1 MKEFVHLHVHT
12 EFSLLDGLAR
22 IDKLIKIVKERG
34 WKSIAITDHGC
45 MYGVIKFFEACVQNG
60 IKPIVGEEFY
70 ICHDM
75 KSRSNRTD
83 TGHLILLA
91 KNNVGY
97 QNLLK
102 LSSYAYL
109 DGMYYK
115 PRIDYELLEK
125 HSEGLVCLSACLA
138 GHIPQAIMK
147 RQYDEADRLAL
158 WFKNLFGDDF
168 YLEIQD
174 HGIPEEKEVLV
185 KLTEM
190 SERLGIPLV
199 ATNDVHYLNKED
211 SELQDVL
218 MCVQMGKTIDD
229 PDRMKFDTNEFYLKT
244 YEEMEE
250 ALPGYTEAL
259 ERTKEISDKCNVY
272 IKTKSLRESA
282 EAGNQNIPDE
292 DKLGATDN
300 FIPKYIPD
308 TGEKP
313 FEFLSRLAWEG
324 LARNYDNKAPKEYEE
339 RLEMELNTINKLG
352 YVEYFL
358 IVWDY
363 INYARENDIP
373 VGPGRGS
380 GAGSLVAYTTG
391 ITQVDPM
398 RYDLFF
404 DRFINPERVS
414 MPDFDVDFCM
424 DRRGEVIEYAKR
436 RYGSDHVS
444 NIVTFGNMQAKNAIK
459 DVARVLRFPYSEV
472 DKITKEIPGK
482 PTHKPPVLQYYFGT
496 TGKEE
501 DEKYIIPELRQMY
514 EEDEQIKK
522 IVDMAIKLEGVPRNI
537 SMHAAGVLIAPDPVF
552 EHVPMAK
559 SGDDEI
565 TQFDMTELEH
575 LGLLKMDFL
584 GLRTLTDIHK
594 AIKYV
599 KEDHGVDI
607 DFTKMSYDDPE
618 VFKMISSGRTEA
630 VFQLESGGMK
640 KFMKDLQPTCLE
652 DIIAGISL
660 YRPGPMDFIPKFI
673 KGKKNPENI
682 EYEDPCLVPILSM
695 SYGCIVYQEQV
706 MKIFQVMA
714 GFSLGGADNV
724 RRIMSKKKPE
734 KLPPEKKKFIYGWED
749 PEGRLKPIPGALA
762 LGHDADVSERVFEQM
777 AKFAGYA
784 FNKSH
789 AAAYAYVSY
798 QTGYLKAHYEV
809 EYLTAVLNNRI
820 TNADLVKKYTNYAR
834 VEGFT
839 IYPPDINKSI
849 TEFKVENG
857 NIRFG
862 LGALK
867 HVGTA
872 LIDNIVEERN
882 NGGEFASFE
891 DFVRRVT
898 ASSLNKKSMEALV
911 LSGAF
916 DCFGHPRSQLM
927 EVFPKFMELVSA
939 DRKAKAMGQYSFF
952 DSFQEE
958 TEAVNK
964 IDYPNIKEYNKDTI
978 LKFEKEFVGIYLS
991 GHPLDDYLDK
1001 YEKFNFT
1008 SDMIPETAANDMAGG
1023 EDEEGM
1029 EGGGGSIYTVE
1040 PEENSDEEDQ
1050 VPAEDDNFVKDGQ
1063 QVIGGGI
1070 IKAIKKIM
1078 TKTGNMA
1085 FITVE
1090 DLYGTFEVMLFS
1102 KLYGKYKDVVVE
1114 DGLVTVKGKISI
1126 RDGKTP
1132 CVLAEAIIPWE
1143 KNEETEVQVVKKIYL
1158 RFNTKDIDI
1167 YGSVKRIAASYPGE
1181 SQVII
1186 KCLASGNV
1194 FSFNAKV
1201 EINNYLENELIGL
1214 LGEANVVIK

>member
-1 MKEFVHLHVHT
+1 MKDFVHLHLHT

-22 IDKLIKIVKERG
+22 INKLVDIVKERG
-34 WKSIAITDHGC
+34 WKAVAITDHGN
-45 MYGVIKFFEACVQNG
+45 MYGAIKFFEACVMNG
-60 IKPIVGEEFY
+60 IKPIIGEEFY

-75 KSRSNRTD
+75 KSRSNRED

-91 KNNVGY
+91 KNNTGY

-102 LSSYAYL
+102 LSSYAFL

-115 PRIDYELLEK
+115 PRIDYKLLEK
-125 HSEGLVCLSACLA
+125 HSEGLICLSACLA
-138 GHIPQAIMK
+138 GHIPQLILK
-147 RQYDEADRLAL
+147 RQFDEADKLAL
-158 WFKNLFGDDF
+158 WYKNLFGDDF
-168 YLEIQD
+168 YLEIQN
-174 HGIPEEKEVLV
+174 HNIPEEKEVLLG
-185 KLTEM
+185 LTEM
-190 SERLGIPLV
+190 SERLNIPMV

-211 SELQDVL
+211 HDLQDVL
-218 MCVQMGKTIDD
+218 MCVQMGKTFDD
-229 PDRMKFDTNEFYLKT
+229 PDRMKFQTKEFYLKT

-250 ALPGYTEAL
+250 ALPGYQDAL
-259 ERTKEISDKCNVY
+259 DRTIEIANKCN
-272 IKTKSLRESA
+272 ISIRTKSLREAA
-282 EAGNQNIPDE
+282 EAGNTNIPDE

-308 TGEKP
+308 TGETP
-313 FEFLSRLAWEG
+313 YEFLSRMAWEG
-324 LARNYDNKAPKEYEE
+324 LAAKYKEVPKEYEE
-339 RLEMELNTINKLG
+339 RLEMELSTINKLG

-363 INYARENDIP
+363 INFARQNDIP

-398 RYDLFF
+398 KYELFF

-482 PTHKPPVLQYYFGT
+482 PLRKPPVLKYYFGK

-501 DEKYIIPELRQMY
+501 DKQFIIPELVRMY
-514 EEDEQIKK
+514 EEDDQVQK
-522 IVDMAIKLEGVPRNI
+522 IVDMAIKLEGVPRNV

-552 EHVPMAK
+552 DHVPMAK
-559 SGDDEI
+559 SGEDEI

-594 AIKYV
+594 AIQYI
-599 KEDHGVDI
+599 KEDYGVEI
-607 DFTKMSYDDPE
+607 DFSKMDYNDPA
-618 VFKMISSGRTEA
+618 VFELISSGNTEA

-640 KFMKDLQPTCLE
+640 KFMKDLQPTSLE

-673 KGKKNPENI
+673 KGKKNPEQI
-682 EYEDPCLVPILSM
+682 EYDDPCLVPILSNT
-695 SYGCIVYQEQV
+695 YGCIVYQEQV

-734 KLPPEKKKFIYGWED
+734 KLPPEKKKFIYGWTD
-749 PEGRLKPIPGALA
+749 PEGKLKPIPGALA
-762 LGHDADVSERVFEQM
+762 LGHDEKVAEKVFEQM

-789 AAAYAYVSY
+789 AAAYAYVAY

-820 TNADLVKKYTNYAR
+820 SDAGAVKKYTNYAR
-834 VEGFT
+834 KEGFA
-839 IYPPDINKSI
+839 ILPPDINKSV
-849 TEFKVENG
+849 TEFRVENG
-857 NIRFG
+857 GIRFG

-867 HVGTA
+867 HVGTG
-872 LIDNIVEERN
+872 LIDIIVAERN
-882 NGGEFASFE
+882 KNGEFKSI
-891 DFVRRVT
+891 DDLLRRVT
-898 ASSLNKKSMEALV
+898 SNSLNKKSLESLI

-916 DCFGHPRSQLM
+916 SCFGKYRSQLM
-927 EVFPKFMELVSA
+927 DVFPAYMDMIST
-939 DRKAKAMGQYSFF
+939 DRKSRESGQISFF
-952 DSFQEE
+952 DTFEQE
-958 TEAVNK
+958 TQVVNT
-964 IDYPNIKEYNKDTI
+964 IEYPNIKEYNKESL
-978 LKFEKEFVGIYLS
+978 LKFEKEYVGIYLS

-1001 YEKFNFT
+1001 YDSFNFT
-1008 SDMIPETAANDMAGG
+1008 SDMISTSDDDESFAD
-1023 EDEEGM
+1023 DEEGGM
-1029 EGGGGSIYTVE
+1029 MTYSQEDAEIDGQ
-1040 PEENSDEEDQ
+1040 ENSMQ
-1050 VPAEDDNFVKDGQ
+1050 VQDGM
-1063 QVIGGGI
+1063 QVTCGGI
-1070 IKAIKKIM
+1070 ITNVKKIM
-1078 TKTGNMA
+1078 KSGTMA
-1085 FITVE
+1085 ILTIE
-1090 DLYGTFEVMLFS
+1090 DIYGTFDVMIFS
-1102 KLYGKYKDVVVE
+1102 KLYGKFKDIAVE
-1114 DGLVTVKGKISI
+1114 DKMVTVRGRISI
-1126 RDGKTP
+1126 RDGKSP
-1132 CVLAEAIIPWE
+1132 VVVAENIIPWE
-1143 KNEETEVQVVKKIYL
+1143 KAEEKEVEVKKVYLRFDTKNIDVYNSVKKI
-1158 RFNTKDIDI
+1158 T
-1167 YGSVKRIAASYPGE
+1167 ASYPGQA
-1181 SQVII
+1181 SIII
-1186 KCLASGNV
+1186 KCLSSKQV

-1201 EINNYLENELIGL
+1201 DINNYLINELIGL
-1214 LGEANVVIK
+1214 LGEENVVIK

>member
-12 EFSLLDGLAR
+12 EYSLLDGLAR
-22 IDKLIKIVKERG
+22 IDKLVDIVKERG
-34 WKSIAITDHGC
+34 WKSIAITDHGN
-45 MYGVIKFFEACVQNG
+45 MHGVIKFFEACVTKG

-75 KSRSNRTD
+75 KSRSNRED

-91 KNNVGY
+91 KNNIGY

-115 PRIDYELLEK
+115 PRIDYDLLK
-125 HSEGLVCLSACLA
+125 QHSEGLICLSACLA
-138 GHIPQAIMK
+138 GHIPQLIIK
-147 RQYDEADRLAL
+147 RQYDEAEKLAL
-158 WFKNLFGDDF
+158 WHKELFGEDF
-168 YLEIQD
+168 YFEIQD
-174 HGIPEEKEVLV
+174 HKIPEEKEVII

-190 SERLGIPLV
+190 GEKLGIPLV

-211 SELQDVL
+211 HELQDVL

-229 PDRMKFDTNEFYLKT
+229 PDRMKFDTQEFYLKT

-259 ERTKEISDKCNVY
+259 DRTLEIADKCNVF
-272 IKTKSLRESA
+272 IKTKSLREIA
-282 EAGNQNIPDE
+282 EGGNTNIPDE

-300 FIPKYIPD
+300 FIPKYVPN
-308 TGEKP
+308 TGETP
-313 FEFLSRLAWEG
+313 YEFLSRMAWEG
-324 LARNYDNKAPKEYEE
+324 LERNYKTITKEHED
-339 RLEMELNTINKLG
+339 RLNMELNTINKLG

-363 INYARENDIP
+363 INFARQNDIP

-436 RYGSDHVS
+436 RYGADHVS
-444 NIVTFGNMQAKNAIK
+444 NIVTYGNMQAKNAIK
-459 DVARVLRFPYSEV
+459 DVARVLRYPYAEV

-482 PTHKPPVLQYYFGT
+482 PTHKPPVLKYYFGT

-501 DEKYIIPELRQMY
+501 DAKYIIPELRRMY
-514 EEDEQIKK
+514 EEDDQVKR

-552 EHVPMAK
+552 DHVPMAK
-559 SGDDEI
+559 SGNDEI

-594 AIKYV
+594 AIKYI
-599 KEDHGVDI
+599 KENHGVDV
-607 DFTKMSYDDPE
+607 DFSTMTYDDPA
-618 VFKMISSGRTEA
+618 VFQLISSGNTEA
-630 VFQLESGGMK
+630 VFQLEGGGMK
-640 KFMKDLQPTCLE
+640 KFMKDLQPTNLE

-673 KGKKNPENI
+673 KGKKHPDQV
-682 EYEDPCLVPILSM
+682 EYDDPCLVPILEN

-734 KLPPEKKKFIYGWED
+734 KLPPEKQKFIYG
-749 PEGRLKPIPGALA
+749 GMGANGKAIPGAVA
-762 LGHDADVSERVFEQM
+762 LGHDPVVAERVFEYM

-789 AAAYAYVSY
+789 AAAYAYVAY

-839 IYPPDINKSI
+839 IYPPDINKSV
-849 TEFKVENG
+849 TEFRVENG

-867 HVGTA
+867 HVGTS
-872 LIDNIVEERN
+872 LIDLIVEERN
-882 NGGEFASFE
+882 KNGDFKSLE
-891 DFVRRVT
+891 DFIRRVT
-898 ASSLNKKSMEALV
+898 ANSLNKKSMEALI
-911 LSGAF
+911 LGGAF
-916 DCFGHPRSQLM
+916 DVFGHPRSQLM
-927 EVFPKFMELVSA
+927 EVFPKYMELVAS
-939 DRKAKAMGQYSFF
+939 DRKAKATGQFSFF
-952 DSFQEE
+952 DTFEEE
-958 TEAVNK
+958 TEVLNK
-964 IDYPNIKEYNKDTI
+964 IDYPNIKEFNKETL
-978 LKFEKEFVGIYLS
+978 LKYEKEFVGIYIS

-1001 YEKFNFT
+1001 YDSFNFT
-1008 SDMIPETAANDMAGG
+1008 SDMIPETASDEFAGEEG
-1023 EDEEGM
+1023 ESEFTNSEPVYTEDSEEEEDEQL
-1029 EGGGGSIYTVE
+1029 
-1040 PEENSDEEDQ
+1040 EENNNY
-1050 VPAEDDNFVKDGQ
+1050 VVDGQ
-1063 QVIGGGI
+1063 SVTGGGI
-1070 IKAIKKIM
+1070 IKAVKKIM
-1078 TKTGNMA
+1078 TKSGNMA
-1085 FITVE
+1085 FITIE
-1090 DLYGTFEVMLFS
+1090 DLYGTFECMVFS
-1102 KLYGKYKDVVVE
+1102 KLYTKYKDLIVE
-1114 DGLVTVKGKISI
+1114 DGLVTIKGRISI
-1126 RDGKTP
+1126 RDGKAPT
-1132 CVLAEAIIPWE
+1132 VLAESIYSWE
-1143 KNEETEVQVVKKIYL
+1143 KVEETVQDTTQKVYL
-1158 RFNTKDIDI
+1158 RFDTKDIDI
-1167 YGSVKRIAASYPGE
+1167 YNSVKRITSSYPGKA
-1181 SQVII
+1181 QIVV
-1186 KCLASGNV
+1186 KCTTSGNV
-1194 FSFNAKV
+1194 FSFNTKV
-1201 EINNYLENELIGL
+1201 EINNYLTNELIGL
-1214 LGEANVVIK
+1214 LGESNVVIK

>member
-12 EFSLLDGLAR
+12 EYSLLDGLAR
-22 IDKLIKIVKERG
+22 IKKLVSMVKERG
-34 WKSIAITDHGC
+34 WKSIAITDHGN
-45 MYGVIKFFEACVQNG
+45 MHGVIKFFEECVTNG
-60 IKPIVGEEFY
+60 IKPIIGEEFY

-75 KSRSNRTD
+75 HSRTNRED
-83 TGHLILLA
+83 MGHLILIA

-109 DGMYYK
+109 EGRYYK
-115 PRIDYELLEK
+115 PRIDYKLLEQ
-125 HSEGLVCLSACLA
+125 HSEGLICLSACLA
-138 GHIPQAIMK
+138 GHIPQLILG
-147 RQYDEADRLAL
+147 RRFDEADKLAM
-158 WFKNLFGDDF
+158 WHKNLFGEDF

-185 KLTEM
+185 ELAKM
-190 SERLGIPLV
+190 SKRLDIPLV
-199 ATNDVHYLNKED
+199 ATNDVHYLYKED
-211 SELQDVL
+211 AELQDVL
-218 MCVQMGKTIDD
+218 MCVQMSKTIDD
-229 PDRMKFDTNEFYLKT
+229 PNRMKFSTDEFYLKT

-250 ALPGYTEAL
+250 ALPGFQEAL
-259 ERTKEISDKCNVY
+259 DRTKEIADKCNVY
-272 IKTKSLRESA
+272 IKTKSLREIA
-282 EAGNQNIPDE
+282 EGGNPNIPAE
-292 DKLGATDN
+292 DCLGATDN

-308 TGEKP
+308 TGETP
-313 FEFLSRLAWEG
+313 YEFLSRMAWEG
-324 LARNYDNKAPKEYEE
+324 LARNYPEITPELKE
-339 RLEMELNTINKLG
+339 RIEMELTTINKLG

-363 INYARENDIP
+363 INYARQNDIP

-398 RYDLFF
+398 KYDLFF

-444 NIVTFGNMQAKNAIK
+444 NIVTYGNMQAKNAIK
-459 DVARVLRFPYSEV
+459 DVARVLRYPYSEV

-482 PTHKPPVLQYYFGT
+482 FPKKPPVLKYMFGT
-496 TGKEE
+496 TGKDE
-501 DEKYIIPELRQMY
+501 DAQYVIPTLRKMY
-514 EEDEQIKK
+514 DEDEQVKR

-537 SMHAAGVLIAPDPVF
+537 SMHAAGVLIAPDPVYD
-552 EHVPMAK
+552 HVPMAK
-559 SGDDEI
+559 SGEDEI

-594 AIKYV
+594 AIKYI
-599 KEDHGVDI
+599 KENHGVEI
-607 DFTKMSYDDPE
+607 DFSKMEYNDPA
-618 VFKMISSGRTEA
+618 VFKLISSGNTEA
-630 VFQLESGGMK
+630 VFQLEGGGMK
-640 KFMKDLQPTCLE
+640 KFMKDLQPSNLE

-673 KGKKNPENI
+673 KGKKNPETI
-682 EYEDPCLVPILSM
+682 QYDDPCLEPILKM

-734 KLPPEKKKFIYGWED
+734 KLPPEKQKFIYGWTD
-749 PEGRLKPIPGALA
+749 PEGKKKPIPGAIA
-762 LGHDADVSERVFEQM
+762 LGHDPVVAEKVFEQM

-820 TNADLVKKYTNYAR
+820 TNADSIKKYTNYAR
-834 VEGFT
+834 IEGFS
-839 IYPPDINKSI
+839 IYPPDINKSV
-849 TEFKVENG
+849 TEFKTENG

-872 LIDNIVEERN
+872 LIDQIVEERN
-882 NGGEFASFE
+882 ANGNFKSFE
-891 DFVRRVT
+891 EFVRRVT
-898 ASSLNKKSMEALV
+898 ATSLNKKSMEALV

-927 EVFPKFMELVSA
+927 EVFPAYMELVNT
-939 DRKAKAMGQYSFF
+939 DRKARAVGQYSLF
-952 DSFQEE
+952 DAFQEE
-958 TEAVNK
+958 TEAVNR
-964 IDYPNIKEYNKDTI
+964 IDYPNIKEFNKETL
-978 LKFEKEFVGIYLS
+978 LKYEKEFVGIYLS
-991 GHPLDDYLDK
+991 GHPLDDYLEK
-1001 YEKFNFT
+1001 YDNFNFT
-1008 SDMIPETAANDMAGG
+1008 SDMIPDVEIDEFAGEEGDFTG
-1023 EDEEGM
+1023 EPMLNNAEDGDEE
-1029 EGGGGSIYTVE
+1029 EETV
-1040 PEENSDEEDQ
+1040 
-1050 VPAEDDNFVKDGQ
+1050 EDDNFVKDGTN
-1063 QVIGGGI
+1063 VVGGGI
-1070 IKAIKKIM
+1070 IKSVKKM
-1078 TKTGNMA
+1078 LGKSGSNMA

-1090 DLYGTFEVMLFS
+1090 DIYGTFDCALFGRA
-1102 KLYGKYKDVVVE
+1102 YEKYKEMIFEDNLITIKGRVAMREGKPPSVVV
-1114 DGLVTVKGKISI
+1114 DIVTQ
-1126 RDGKTP
+1126 
-1132 CVLAEAIIPWE
+1132 WE
-1143 KNEETEVQVVKKIYL
+1143 KKQPVDSKPEQKLYL
-1158 RFNTKDIDI
+1158 RFNTQNLDVYNRVKEI
-1167 YGSVKRIAASYPGE
+1167 SVAYPGD
-1181 SQVII
+1181 SQMII
-1186 KCLASGNV
+1186 KCSQTN
-1194 FSFNAKV
+1194 NAFAFTNKIDV
-1201 EINNYLENELIGL
+1201 NNYMVNELIGL
-1214 LGEANVVIK
+1214 LGEQNVVVK

>member
-22 IDKLIKIVKERG
+22 IDKLVDIVEERG
-34 WKSIAITDHGC
+34 WKSIAITDHGN
-45 MYGVIKFFEACVQNG
+45 MHGVIKFFEACVQKG
-60 IKPIVGEEFY
+60 IKPIIGEEFY

-75 KSRSNRTD
+75 QSRNNRED

-91 KNNVGY
+91 KNNEGY

-115 PRIDYELLEK
+115 PRIDYKLLEK
-125 HSEGLVCLSACLA
+125 HSEGLICLSACLA
-138 GHIPQAIMK
+138 GHIPQLIIK
-147 RQYDEADRLAL
+147 RQYDEAEKLAL
-158 WFKNLFGDDF
+158 WHKNLFGEDF
-168 YLEIQD
+168 YFEIQD
-174 HGIPEEKEVLV
+174 HKIPEEKEVII

-190 SERLGIPLV
+190 GEKLGIPLV

-229 PDRMKFDTNEFYLKT
+229 PNRMKFDTNEFYLKT

-259 ERTKEISDKCNVY
+259 DRTLEIANKCEVH
-272 IKTKSLRESA
+272 IRTKSLREAA
-282 EAGNQNIPDE
+282 EKNPNVSPE
-292 DKLGATDN
+292 DQLGATEN
-300 FIPKYIPD
+300 HIPMYVPE
-308 TGEKP
+308 TGETP
-313 FEFLSRLAWEG
+313 YQFLSRMAWEG
-324 LARNYDNKAPKEYEE
+324 LRRNYKSVPKEYED
-339 RLEMELNTINKLG
+339 RLMMELETINKLG

-363 INYARENDIP
+363 INFARQNDIP

-436 RYGSDHVS
+436 KYGYDHVS

-459 DVARVLRFPYSEV
+459 DVARVLRYPYSEV

-482 PTHKPPVLQYYFGT
+482 PTHKPPVLKYYFGT

-501 DEKYIIPELRQMY
+501 DAQFIIPELRNMY
-514 EEDEQIKK
+514 ENDDQVKR

-537 SMHAAGVLIAPDPVF
+537 SMHAAGVLIAPNPVYD
-552 EHVPMAK
+552 HVPMAK
-559 SGDDEI
+559 SGNDEI

-594 AIKYV
+594 TIKYV
-599 KEDHGVDI
+599 RENHGVNI
-607 DFTKMSYDDPE
+607 DFTTMTYDDPA
-618 VFKMISSGRTEA
+618 VFELISSGNTEA

-640 KFMKDLQPTCLE
+640 KFMKDLQPTNLE

-673 KGKKNPENI
+673 KGKKHPESI
-682 EYEDPCLVPILSM
+682 EYDDPCLEGILNN

-734 KLPPEKKKFIYGWED
+734 KLPPEKQKFIYG
-749 PEGRLKPIPGALA
+749 GMGANGKAIPGAIA
-762 LGHDADVSERVFEQM
+762 LGHDEKVAEKVFEQM

-789 AAAYAYVSY
+789 AAAYAYVAY

-839 IYPPDINKSI
+839 IYPPDINKSY

-867 HVGTA
+867 HIGTA

-882 NGGEFASFE
+882 KNGDFESLE
-891 DFVRRVT
+891 DFLRRVT
-898 ASSLNKKSMEALV
+898 VATLNKKSMEALI
-911 LSGAF
+911 LSGAL
-916 DCFGHPRSQLM
+916 DCFGHARSQML
-927 EVFPKFMELVSA
+927 EAFPKYMELVA
-939 DRKAKAMGQYSFF
+939 NDRKAKQSGQYSFF
-952 DSFQEE
+952 DTFEEE
-958 TEAVNK
+958 TQSLNK
-964 IDYPNIKEYNKDTI
+964 IEYPNIKEFNKDTL
-978 LKFEKEFVGIYLS
+978 LKYEKEFVGIYIS

-1001 YEKFNFT
+1001 YDGFNFT
-1008 SDMIPETAANDMAGG
+1008 SDMLPESTADEFEGEEGG
-1023 EDEEGM
+1023 DFNNTSYQEETSEDDEENLN
-1029 EGGGGSIYTVE
+1029 S
-1040 PEENSDEEDQ
+1040 ENSNL
-1050 VPAEDDNFVKDGQ
+1050 VVDGQ
-1063 QVIGGGI
+1063 SVTGGGI
-1070 IKAIKKIM
+1070 IKAVKKIM
-1078 TKTGNMA
+1078 TKKGNMA
-1085 FITVE
+1085 IITVE
-1090 DLYGTFEVMLFS
+1090 DLYGTFESMLFS
-1102 KLYGKYKDVVVE
+1102 HHYNKYKDLAVE
-1114 DGLVTVKGKISI
+1114 DGLVTIRGKVSI
-1126 RDGKTP
+1126 REGKSP
-1132 CVLAEAIIPWE
+1132 VIIIESMQSWE
-1143 KNEETEVQVVKKIYL
+1143 RVENSQPISEKKVYL
-1158 RFNTKDIDI
+1158 RFDTQNSNLS
-1167 YGSVKRIAASYPGE
+1167 YQVKEIASNYPGI
-1181 SQVII
+1181 SPIVI
-1186 KCLASGNV
+1186 KCTSSGNV
-1194 FSFNAKV
+1194 FSFNVKV
-1201 EINNYLENELIGL
+1201 DINNYLVNELIGL
-1214 LGEANVVIK
+1214 LGESNVVIK

>member
-12 EFSLLDGLAR
+12 EYSLLDGLAR
-22 IDKLIKIVKERG
+22 IKKLVGMVKERG
-34 WKSIAITDHGC
+34 WKSIAITDHGN
-45 MYGVIKFFEACVQNG
+45 MHGVLKFFEECVLNG
-60 IKPIVGEEFY
+60 IKPIIGEEFY

-75 KSRSNRTD
+75 HSHSNRDD

-91 KNNVGY
+91 KNNEGY

-109 DGMYYK
+109 EGRYYK
-115 PRIDYELLEK
+115 PRIDYDFLEK
-125 HSEGLVCLSACLA
+125 HSEGLICLSACIA
-138 GHIPQAIMK
+138 GHIPQLILK
-147 RQYDEADRLAL
+147 RQYEEAEKLAL
-158 WFKNLFGDDF
+158 WHKKVFGEDF
-168 YLEIQD
+168 YFEIQD
-174 HGIPEEKEVLV
+174 HGLAEEKEVIV
-185 KLTEM
+185 KLAEM
-190 SERLGIPLV
+190 SEKLDIPLV

-218 MCVQMGKTIDD
+218 MCVQMSKTIDD
-229 PDRMKFDTNEFYLKT
+229 PDRMKFSTDEFYLKT
-244 YEEMEE
+244 YEEMQE
-250 ALPGYTEAL
+250 ALPNFQEAIDRTL
-259 ERTKEISDKCNVY
+259 EIADKCNVY
-272 IKTKSLRESA
+272 IKTKSLREAA
-282 EAGNQNIPDE
+282 EDGNPNVPDG

-308 TGEKP
+308 TGETP
-313 FEFLSRLAWEG
+313 YEYLTRMAWEG
-324 LARNYDNKAPKEYEE
+324 LERNYPVITQELKD
-339 RLEMELNTINKLG
+339 RLEMELTTINKLG

-436 RYGSDHVS
+436 KYGYDHVS

-459 DVARVLRFPYSEV
+459 DVARVLRYPYSEV

-482 PTHKPPVLQYYFGT
+482 FPKKPPVLKYMFGT

-501 DEKYIIPELRQMY
+501 DAQYVIPELRRMY
-514 EEDEQIKK
+514 EEDDQVKR

-552 EHVPMAK
+552 DHVPMAK

-594 AIKYV
+594 AIKYI
-599 KEDHGVDI
+599 KENHGVEI
-607 DFTKMSYDDPE
+607 DFTKMEYNDPE
-618 VFKMISSGRTEA
+618 VFKLIGSGNTEA

-640 KFMKDLQPTCLE
+640 KFMKDLQPTSLE

-673 KGKKNPENI
+673 KGKKNPEKI
-682 EYEDPCLVPILSM
+682 EYDDPCLVPILEN

-734 KLPPEKKKFIYGWED
+734 KLPPEKQKFIHG
-749 PEGRLKPIPGALA
+749 GMGANGKPIPGAIA
-762 LGHDADVSERVFEQM
+762 LGHDEKVAEKVFEQM

-789 AAAYAYVSY
+789 AAAYAYVAY

-820 TNADLVKKYTNYAR
+820 SNAESVKKYTNYAR
-834 VEGFT
+834 LEGFS
-839 IYPPDINKSI
+839 IYPPDINKSV
-849 TEFKVENG
+849 TEFRTENG

-872 LIDNIVEERN
+872 LIDQIVEERN
-882 NGGEFASFE
+882 ANGEFKTFE
-891 DFVRRVT
+891 DFIKRVT
-898 ASSLNKKSMEALV
+898 ASSLNRKSMEALV

-927 EVFPKFMELVSA
+927 EVFPSYMELVSS
-939 DRKAKAMGQYSFF
+939 DRKARASGQYSLF
-952 DSFQEE
+952 DSFEDV
-958 TEAVNK
+958 TEVVSK
-964 IDYPNIKEYNKDTI
+964 IDYPNIKEFNKETL
-978 LKFEKEFVGIYLS
+978 LKYEKEFVGIYLS
-991 GHPLDDYLDK
+991 GHPLDDYLSK
-1001 YEKFNFT
+1001 YDEFNFT
-1008 SDMIPETAANDMAGG
+1008 SDMLPDSDVDEFSGEEDGEFAG
-1023 EDEEGM
+1023 ERPIIDADDDEEV
-1029 EGGGGSIYTVE
+1029 ETVE
-1040 PEENSDEEDQ
+1040 
-1050 VPAEDDNFVKDGQ
+1050 DDSFVKDGTS
-1063 QVIGGGI
+1063 VVGGGI
-1070 IKAIKKIM
+1070 IKGVKKIT
-1078 TKTGNMA
+1078 TKSGNMA
-1085 FITVE
+1085 FLTIE
-1090 DLYGTFEVMLFS
+1090 DIYGTFEAVLFG
-1102 KLYGKYKDVVVE
+1102 KNYPKYKDIAVE
-1114 DGLVTVKGKISI
+1114 DELVTVRGRVSI
-1126 RDGKTP
+1126 RDGKAP
-1132 CVLAEAIIPWE
+1132 SIIIENLLKWE
-1143 KNEETEVQVVKKIYL
+1143 RKEDKQETKSDKKLYL
-1158 RFNTKDIDI
+1158 RFNTQDIDT
-1167 YGSVKRIAASYPGE
+1167 YNSVKKISASHIGD
-1181 SQVII
+1181 SQVVI
-1186 KCLASGNV
+1186 KCSETGKV
-1194 FSFNAKV
+1194 FSFATKLD
-1201 EINNYLENELIGL
+1201 INNYLVNELIGL
-1214 LGEANVVIK
+1214 LGENNVVVR

>member
-1 MKEFVHLHVHT
+1 MKDFVHLHLHT

-22 IDKLIKIVKERG
+22 INKLVDIVKERG
-34 WKSIAITDHGC
+34 WKAVAITDHGN
-45 MYGVIKFFEACVQNG
+45 MYGAIKFFEACVMNG
-60 IKPIVGEEFY
+60 IKPIIGEEFY

-75 KSRSNRTD
+75 KSRSNRED

-91 KNNVGY
+91 KNNTGY

-102 LSSYAYL
+102 LSSYAFL
-109 DGMYYK
+109 EGMYYK
-115 PRIDYELLEK
+115 PRIDYKLLEK
-125 HSEGLVCLSACLA
+125 YSEGIICLSACLA
-138 GHIPQAIMK
+138 GHIPQYILK
-147 RQYDEADRLAL
+147 RQFDEADKLAL
-158 WFKNLFGDDF
+158 WFKKVFGDDF
-168 YLEIQD
+168 YLEIQN
-174 HGIPEEKEVLV
+174 HNIPEEKEVL
-185 KLTEM
+185 LGITEM
-190 SERLGIPLV
+190 SERLNIPMV

-211 SELQDVL
+211 HELQDVL

-229 PDRMKFDTNEFYLKT
+229 PDRMKFQTKEFYLKT

-250 ALPGYTEAL
+250 ALPGYQEAL
-259 ERTKEISDKCNVY
+259 DRTIEIANKCN
-272 IKTKSLRESA
+272 ISIRTKSLREAA
-282 EAGNQNIPDE
+282 ESGNPNIPDE

-308 TGEKP
+308 TGETP
-313 FEFLSRLAWEG
+313 YEFLSRMAWEG
-324 LARNYDNKAPKEYEE
+324 LRTKYKEVPKEYED
-339 RLEMELNTINKLG
+339 RLEMELTTINKLG

-363 INYARENDIP
+363 INFARQNDIP

-398 RYDLFF
+398 KYELFF

-472 DKITKEIPGK
+472 DKVTKEIPGK
-482 PTHKPPVLQYYFGT
+482 PLKKPPVLKYYFGK

-501 DEKYIIPELRQMY
+501 DKKFIIPELVKMY
-514 EEDEQIKK
+514 EDDEQIQR
-522 IVDMAIKLEGVPRNI
+522 IVDMAIKLEGVPRNV

-552 EHVPMAK
+552 DHVPMAK

-594 AIKYV
+594 AIQYI
-599 KEDHGVDI
+599 KEDYGIDI
-607 DFTKMSYDDPE
+607 DFTKMDYNDPA
-618 VFKMISSGRTEA
+618 VFELISSGNTEA

-640 KFMKDLQPTCLE
+640 KFMKDLQPTSLE

-673 KGKKNPENI
+673 KGKRNPEQI
-682 EYEDPCLVPILSM
+682 EYDDPCLIPILSNT
-695 SYGCIVYQEQV
+695 YGCIVYQEQV

-734 KLPPEKKKFIYGWED
+734 KLPPEKKKFIYGWTD
-749 PEGRLKPIPGALA
+749 PEGKLKPIAGALA
-762 LGHDADVSERVFEQM
+762 LGHDEKVAEKVFEQM

-789 AAAYAYVSY
+789 AAAYAYVAY

-820 TNADLVKKYTNYAR
+820 SDASAVKKYTNYAR
-834 VEGFT
+834 KEGFA
-839 IYPPDINKSI
+839 ILPPDINKSV
-849 TEFKVENG
+849 TEFRVENG
-857 NIRFG
+857 GIRFG

-867 HVGTA
+867 NVGTG
-872 LIDNIVEERN
+872 LIDVIVAERN
-882 NGGEFASFE
+882 KNGEFKSL
-891 DFVRRVT
+891 DDLLRRVT
-898 ASSLNKKSMEALV
+898 SNSLNKKSLESLI

-916 DCFGHPRSQLM
+916 SCFGKYRSQLM
-927 EVFPKFMELVSA
+927 DVFPAYMDMISS
-939 DRKAKAMGQYSFF
+939 DRKSRETGQISFF
-952 DSFQEE
+952 DTFEQE
-958 TEAVNK
+958 TQAVST
-964 IDYPNIKEYNKDTI
+964 IEYPNIKEYNKESL
-978 LKFEKEFVGIYLS
+978 LKFEKEYVGIYLS

-1001 YEKFNFT
+1001 YDSFNFT
-1008 SDMIPETAANDMAGG
+1008 SDMISSSEEDEGFA
-1023 EDEEGM
+1023 DEEGGSYQQ
-1029 EGGGGSIYTVE
+1029 EGVDIGDGV
-1040 PEENSDEEDQ
+1040 DQ
-1050 VPAEDDNFVKDGQ
+1050 IKDGM
-1063 QVIGGGI
+1063 QVTCGGI
-1070 IKAIKKIM
+1070 ITSVKKIM
-1078 TKTGNMA
+1078 KAGTMA
-1085 FITVE
+1085 ILTIE
-1090 DLYGTFEVMLFS
+1090 DIYGTFDVMLFS
-1102 KLYGKYKDVVVE
+1102 KVYAKYKDIAVE
-1114 DGLVTVKGKISI
+1114 DKMVTIRGRISI
-1126 RDGKTP
+1126 RDGKSP
-1132 CVLAEAIIPWE
+1132 IVVAESVIPWE
-1143 KNEETEVQVVKKIYL
+1143 KVEEKQVVDKKVYL
-1158 RFNTKDIDI
+1158 RFDTKNIDI
-1167 YGSVKRIAASYPGE
+1167 YNSVKKIAASYPGQ
-1181 SQVII
+1181 SSIII
-1186 KCLASGNV
+1186 KCLSTKQA

-1201 EINNYLENELIGL
+1201 DINNHLLNELIGL
-1214 LGEANVVIK
+1214 LGEENVVVK

>member
-1 MKEFVHLHVHT
+1 MKEFVHLHLHT
-12 EFSLLDGLAR
+12 EYSLLDGLAR
-22 IDKLIKIVKERG
+22 INKLVDIVKERG
-34 WKSIAITDHGC
+34 WKSIAITDHGN
-45 MYGVIKFFEACVQNG
+45 MHGVIKFFEACVMNG
-60 IKPIVGEEFY
+60 IKPIIGEEFY
-70 ICHDM
+70 ICRDM
-75 KSRSNRTD
+75 HSHSNRDD
-83 TGHLILLA
+83 TGHLVLLA
-91 KNNVGY
+91 KNNIGY

-109 DGMYYK
+109 EGRYYK
-115 PRIDYELLEK
+115 PRIDYDFLEK
-125 HSEGLVCLSACLA
+125 HSEGLICLSACLA
-138 GHIPQAIMK
+138 GHIPQLILK
-147 RQYDEADRLAL
+147 RQYDEADKLAL
-158 WFKNLFGDDF
+158 WHKRVFGDDF
-168 YLEIQD
+168 YLEIQN
-174 HGIPEEKEVLV
+174 HEIPEEKEVLV
-185 KLTEM
+185 KLAEM

-211 SELQDVL
+211 HELQDVL

-250 ALPGYTEAL
+250 ALPGFQDAL
-259 ERTKEISDKCNVY
+259 DRTLEIADKCNVH
-272 IKTKSLRESA
+272 IKTKSLREAA
-282 EAGNQNIPDE
+282 EGGNKNISDE

-308 TGEKP
+308 TGETP
-313 FEFLSRLAWEG
+313 YEFLSRMAWEG
-324 LARNYDNKAPKEYEE
+324 LKRNYGEITQELKD
-339 RLEMELNTINKLG
+339 RLEMELSTINKLG

-398 RYDLFF
+398 KYDLFF

-444 NIVTFGNMQAKNAIK
+444 NIVTYGNMQAKNAIK
-459 DVARVLRFPYSEV
+459 DVARVLRYPYSEV

-482 PTHKPPVLQYYFGT
+482 FAKKPPVLKYMFGT

-501 DEKYIIPELRQMY
+501 DKQYIIPELRRMY
-514 EEDEQIKK
+514 DEDDQVKK

-552 EHVPMAK
+552 DHVPMAK

-594 AIKYV
+594 AIKYI
-599 KEDHGVDI
+599 KENHGVEI
-607 DFTKMSYDDPE
+607 DFTKMEYNDPA
-618 VFKMISSGRTEA
+618 VFKLISSGNTEA

-640 KFMKDLQPTCLE
+640 KFMKDLQPSNLE

-673 KGKKNPENI
+673 KGKKNPEQI
-682 EYEDPCLVPILSM
+682 EYDDPCLEPILNM

-734 KLPPEKKKFIYGWED
+734 KLPPEKEKFING
-749 PEGRLKPIPGALA
+749 GMGANGKPIPGAIA
-762 LGHDADVSERVFEQM
+762 LGHDAKVAEKVFEQM

-789 AAAYAYVSY
+789 AAAYAYVAY

-820 TNADLVKKYTNYAR
+820 TSADAVKKYTNYAR
-834 VEGFT
+834 KEGFA
-839 IYPPDINKSI
+839 IYPPDINKSV
-849 TEFKVENG
+849 TEFKTENG

-867 HVGTA
+867 NVGTA
-872 LIDNIVEERN
+872 LIDQIVEERN
-882 NGGEFASFE
+882 ANGDFKSFE
-891 DFVRRVT
+891 DFIKRVT
-898 ASSLNKKSMEALV
+898 ANSLNKKSMESLILA
-911 LSGAF
+911 GAF
-916 DCFGHPRSQLM
+916 DCFGHSRSQLM
-927 EVFPKFMELVSA
+927 EVFPSYMDMVSS
-939 DRKAKAMGQYSFF
+939 DRKARASGQYSLF
-952 DSFQEE
+952 DSFEEE
-958 TEAVNK
+958 TEVVNK
-964 IDYPNIKEYNKDTI
+964 IEYPNIKEYNKETL
-978 LKFEKEFVGIYLS
+978 LKYEKDFVGIYLS

-1001 YEKFNFT
+1001 YDSFNFT
-1008 SDMIPETAANDMAGG
+1008 SDMLPEGG
-1023 EDEEGM
+1023 DEFSEGEEGDYSSAPSVLLDDEEG
-1029 EGGGGSIYTVE
+1029 
-1040 PEENSDEEDQ
+1040 EEHIENEN
-1050 VPAEDDNFVKDGQ
+1050 ALKDGDS
-1063 QVIGGGI
+1063 VIGGGI
-1070 IKAIKKIM
+1070 IKAVKKIM
-1078 TKTGNMA
+1078 TKSGNMA
-1085 FITVE
+1085 FLTIE
-1090 DLYGTFEVMLFS
+1090 DIYGTFEVVLFG
-1102 KLYGKYKDVVVE
+1102 KTYAKYKDLVE
-1114 DGLVTVKGKISI
+1114 EDNLVTVRGRISI
-1126 RDGKTP
+1126 REGKSPSVAADT
-1132 CVLAEAIIPWE
+1132 LIAWE
-1143 KNEETEVQVVKKIYL
+1143 KNDNEKADQKPIQKLYL
-1158 RFNTKDIDI
+1158 RFNTEDVDL
-1167 YGSVKRIAASYPGE
+1167 YNNVKKIAASYPGE
-1181 SQVII
+1181 SQVVI
-1186 KCLASGNV
+1186 KCSTTAKA
-1194 FSFNAKV
+1194 FSFVTKID
-1201 EINNYLENELIGL
+1201 INNYLINEFIGL
-1214 LGEANVVIK
+1214 LGENNVVVK